1 MSYSDRKISAPVSIR
16 DVQQATGS
24 ASNDLG
30 SLCRGRNINQW
41 SKMKPVAF
49 PFIEPDRT
57 QAVSAYGK
65 TLWWWK
71 GHPSYTEVAPG
82 LVVGNYTCHN
92 ACVWITCCGV
102 KFLGFS
108 TKADVLGAF
117 NPINNRYHTGD
128 KSPLANN
135 FSYVP
140 PVGGTDE
147 PFRLVDFNYYWQ
159 NADYNIIPDYGTESG
174 TNRIIAQS
182 PEARTVTCGIM
193 CPSVANTGYS
203 EISFND
209 LFGSIGSYLIFTIVT
224 GKKLANG
231 NFTVVNISTTVTQNT
246 ETFKEVSLD
255 FQSSSSVYGE
265 TVIGIYCA
273 AITIGNTIYYVP
285 LMQSSGDHPNTYIS
299 YAPNRKV
306 YNSWYVDSSTPYYP
320 ITFTQK
326 QNYGP
331 DTTFPYTSVNSMTN
345 FQTNGVM
352 NRWYL
357 KISMPRKSAPY
368 SFGNNSFKIEFTG
381 QFRDSQNRLN
391 VIYYALTSSDTRFV
405 LKNNQVTDNYD
416 WGTTETVTIAA
427 GSYSQECYLAMY
439 NVFANRNGVETI
451 YGGTIW
457 RVRLFFLNGQ
467 SEFSS
472 EPDVVYGGLDTST
485 RLNINVPAVT

>member
-1 MSYSDRKISAPVSIR
+1 MSYSDRKIAAPVSIN
-16 DVQQATGS
+16 DVQRATGNQ
-24 ASNDLG
+24 SNDLG
-30 SLCRGRNINQW
+30 TLCRGRNINQW

-49 PFIEPDRT
+49 PYIEPNRN

-71 GHPSYTEVAPG
+71 GHPSYIEVAPG
-82 LVVGNYTCHN
+82 LVVGNYTCQN

-117 NPINNRYHTGD
+117 NPITNRYRTGD
-128 KSPLANN
+128 NSPLANN
-135 FSYVP
+135 FVHVP
-140 PVGGTDE
+140 PVGGSDE

-159 NADYNIIPDYGTESG
+159 NAEYNIIPDYGTESG
-174 TNRIIAQS
+174 TQRIIAQS
-182 PEARTVTCGIM
+182 PEAQKVACGIM

-209 LFGSIGSYLIFTIVT
+209 LFREIGSNVQFTIVT
-224 GKKLANG
+224 GKLVNN
-231 NFTVVNISTTVTQNT
+231 NFSVVNLSTTITRNDDN
-246 ETFKEVSLD
+246 FKEVAINLNDS
-255 FQSSSSVYGE
+255 QVWSQ
-265 TVIGIYCA
+265 TVLGIYCA

-285 LMQSSGDHPNTYIS
+285 LMQSSGDHPNTYIYS
-299 YAPNRKV
+299 SPNRKC
-306 YNSWYVDSSTPYYP
+306 YNSWYVDSNTPYYA

-331 DTTFPYTSVNSMTN
+331 DTSFPYTSVNGMTN
-345 FQTNGVM
+345 FMTNGVM

-357 KISMPRKSAPY
+357 KISMPKKTATY
-368 SFGNNSFKIEFTG
+368 SFGNNAFKIEFTG
-381 QFRDSQNRLN
+381 QFRDSQGRMNL
-391 VIYYALTSSDTRFV
+391 VYYALTSSDTRFV

-416 WGTTETVTIAA
+416 WGTTETVTVEP
-427 GSYSQECYLAMY
+427 GTGTKECYLAMY
-439 NVFANRNGVETI
+439 TVFANRNSVETI

-467 SEFSS
+467 SDFSS
-472 EPDVVYGGLDTST
+472 EPDVVYGSLDSNH
-485 RLNINVPAVT
+485 LNINVPAVTA